1 MERHPPPTAS
11 EWARLPGC
19 ARWRIAIL
27 VWSACHIVKGGV
39 PRPVHFGLVA
49 GLLMFVLLPIMPPHP
64 MSIPIVIG
72 GGLAGALLIMGG
84 IYAADK
90 QATSS
95 KDQHLS

>member
-1 MERHPPPTAS
+1 
-11 EWARLPGC
+11 
-19 ARWRIAIL
+19 
-27 VWSACHIVKGGV
+27 
-39 PRPVHFGLVA
+39 
-49 GLLMFVLLPIMPPHP
+49 MFVLLPIMPPHP